1 MDLYNPPPE
10 KPTPQYSLTT
20 AALPQSGMKPDT
32 TVYRRTISAR
42 ALSPEEQRDLYKD
55 VQKGGDV
62 PLAGLRMSAPQKP
75 KGTAH
80 EHAIAV
86 FRNKIHKKQH
96 IHKCKTN
103 ANFHSNSE

>member
-10 KPTPQYSLTT
+10 KPTPQYSMTT

-32 TVYRRTISAR
+32 TVYRRTVSAR

-75 KGTAH
+75 KGT
-80 EHAIAV
+80 
-86 FRNKIHKKQH
+86 NTQLPYLKINFTKNS
-96 IHKCKTN
+96 TSVN
-103 ANFHSNSE
+103 A